1 MGERIWTDAQSE
13 AFSALYGDLLVCAAA
28 GSGKTAVLTERI
40 IRSLCDDSRP
50 SDITSKLVVTFTK
63 SAANELKAKI
73 SSALTERIGGLQGNA
88 RLRRQLLSLDRAQIS
103 TIDSFCLNVVSAHF
117 AELGLPASVR
127 VGGDADIK
135 LMKIDIMEQTI
146 DAAYST
152 GDKAFLDL
160 IDNFSTLRDNR
171 VGELFLKIYDKVMSF
186 PEGVEFIKESAMRLD
201 DAAKNGFSGSEY
213 ESILANKLN
222 DFLAHYVSV
231 YEHLLEKLKDDG
243 TPEKSVILVL
253 DELEKIKRIH
263 NAGDLDEKKNM
274 LENFS
279 FEKAPQNKSKT
290 ETFLYFASVR
300 ENFKKDRQNQ
310 IDSLHRNISSEKIA
324 AEMSARLCMA
334 LYRLVSDFERRYTEE
349 KRRFSMIDFAD
360 AERMTYDLLIKNG
373 QPTERALSISEKFD
387 QIYID
392 EYQDVNDIQDGIFK
406 AISNNNRFM
415 VGDIKQSIYGFRGAV
430 PTIFADYRRSFPKHE
445 RDVLMPQ
452 SKVFLSHNFR
462 SDRHILDFANN
473 VCNRLF
479 ACSEQIP
486 YSPDEDEL
494 RFPETKVDDS
504 AGKRVNIFL
513 VCPEDDLPS
522 DQCEAAFVADKIAD
536 LISGGKS
543 PSDIAIL
550 LRSFK
555 SREKFF
561 RKELKKRGIPFESP
575 ASDDFLKMPE
585 ILLIISILNAI
596 DNPRRDYSLAGAMK
610 SPIFGITL
618 DDLILLRDH
627 NKDCTLYE
635 SLCLAVDEGRF
646 EKGKAFLDFLVD
658 CRDYAKANSTEKIIK
673 YVYDKT
679 ALLSI
684 FSGKKGGKDAVSR
697 LNSFYEFARSFESGS
712 FRGLHNFIRYLDDI
726 DSEVGNPL
734 SDVST
739 VSGQGVK
746 LMSVHKSKGLEFPI
760 VFLSH
765 ANGKLN
771 TSDSKNSFLLD
782 RDLGISFNLSVKNGR
797 GKFIPMTKFAI
808 SQKIMDDNINEEM
821 RVLYVALTRP
831 KNELYITATPSKTDE
846 YMAECFADGE
856 TLDFYTLYKNQSYL
870 EWIFAAIGRDPSSC
884 EISTTK
890 YGREMFDNPH
900 TATFTALADGDF
912 GELDLSDIRKKIEYV
927 YPHKVESELP
937 TKASISKLYPT
948 YLDEADVPDVRYRFD
963 SQPDFMRT
971 SNVAKG
977 TDIGIATHLF
987 MQFCD
992 FEFVCQNGVEAE
1004 LARLVDKGF
1013 IDKTSAELVRL
1024 DLVKAFF
1031 RSSLFEQMRQAS
1043 EIYREYRFLT
1053 DFPASDFSNDPER
1066 AEALKGKTILVQGV
1080 IDCFFI
1086 MPDGRVKLVDYKTD
1100 KLDKRIGVDKAVERL
1115 VNEYK
1120 NQLTYYAKAIKKM
1133 SGRDVSSASVFA
1145 FDIGREIDIEI

>member
-1 MGERIWTDAQSE
+1 MGERIWTEAQTE
-13 AFSALYGDLLVCAAA
+13 AFSALDGDLLVCAAA

-40 IRSLCDDSRP
+40 IRSLCDDTHP

-63 SAANELKAKI
+63 SAAYELKAKI
-73 SSALTERIGGLQGNA
+73 SSALTERIGALQGNA

-127 VGGDADIK
+127 VGGDADVK

-146 DAAYST
+146 DAAYQA
-152 GDKAFLDL
+152 GDNAFLDL

-171 VGELFLKIYDKVMSF
+171 VGELFLKIYDKVTAY
-186 PEGVEFIKESAMRLD
+186 PEGVEFIKKSAMRLEH
-201 DAAKNGFSGSEY
+201 AAKNGFSGSVY
-213 ESILANKLN
+213 ETILKKNLD

-231 YEHLLEKLKDDG
+231 YEHLLEKLKTDG
-243 TPEKSVILVL
+243 TPEKSIILIS
-253 DELEKIKRIH
+253 DELEKIRRIH
-263 NAGDLDEKKNM
+263 QARDFDEKKSM
-274 LENFS
+274 LKDLS

-290 ETFLYFASVR
+290 ETFLYFTGVR
-300 ENFKKDRQNQ
+300 DEFKDDRKKQ
-310 IDSLHRNISSEKIA
+310 IKSLCMNISSEKIA
-324 AEMSARLCMA
+324 AGMSSRLCMA
-334 LYRLVSDFERRYTEE
+334 LYRLISDFERRYTEE

-360 AERMTYDLLIKNG
+360 AERMTYDLLVKNG
-373 QPTERALSISEKFD
+373 NPTERALSISEKFD

-430 PTIFADYRRSFPKHE
+430 PTIFSNYRRNFPKHE
-445 RDVLMPQ
+445 QGVSMPQ

-462 SDRHILDFANN
+462 SDRHILDFANA

-486 YSPDEDEL
+486 YSPDEDAL
-494 RFPETKVDDS
+494 RFPETKTDDS
-504 AGKRVNIFL
+504 DGKNVNICL
-513 VCPEDDLPS
+513 ISPEDGLPS
-522 DQCEAAFVADKIAD
+522 DQCEAAFVADKIAE
-536 LISGGKS
+536 LIDGGRS

-555 SREKFF
+555 SREKVF
-561 RKELKKRGIPFESP
+561 RSELKKRGIPFDSL

-585 ILLIISILNAI
+585 ILLIVSILNAI
-596 DNPRRDYSLAGAMK
+596 DNPRRDYFLAGAMK

-618 DDLILLRDH
+618 DDLIDLREH
-627 NKDCTLYE
+627 NKNCTLYE

-646 EKGKAFLDFLVD
+646 EKGKVFLDFLTD
-658 CRDYAKANSTEKIIK
+658 CRNFAKANSTEKIVK

-684 FSGKKGGKDAVSR
+684 LSGKKGGRDAVSR
-697 LNSFYEFARSFESGS
+697 LNSFYELARSFESGS

-726 DSEVGNPL
+726 ESEGTNPI
-734 SDVST
+734 SDVGVT
-739 VSGQGVK
+739 SGQGVK

-765 ANGKLN
+765 ADGKIN
-771 TSDSKNSFLLD
+771 TRDASEAFLLD
-782 RDLGISFNLSVKNGR
+782 KELGISFDLSVNKGR
-797 GKFIPMTKFAI
+797 GKYTPKTKYAI
-808 SQKIMDDNINEEM
+808 SQKIRDDNFNEEM

-831 KNELYITATPSKTDE
+831 KNELYITATMSKADE
-846 YMAECFADGE
+846 TMAKCFADGDA
-856 TLDFYTLYKNQSYL
+856 LDFYTLYKDQSYL
-870 EWIFAAIGRDPSSC
+870 KWIFAAIGRDSSVC
-884 EISTTK
+884 EISKIK
-890 YGREMFDNPH
+890 YGVKQIEDPH
-900 TATFTALADGDF
+900 IPTFNEATDADG
-912 GELDLSDIRKKIEYV
+912 GEIDLSDIRRKIEYA
-927 YPHKVESELP
+927 YPYKVESELP
-937 TKASISKLYPT
+937 TKVSVSKLYPT
-948 YLDEADVPDVRYRFD
+948 YLDESDVPDVRYRFD
-963 SQPDFMRT
+963 SQPDFVRGST
-971 SNVAKG
+971 VAKG

-992 FEFVCQNGVEAE
+992 FEYVSENGVEAE

-1031 RSSLFEQMRQAS
+1031 RSSLFEQMRKAN

-1053 DFPASDFSNDPER
+1053 DFPATDFSGDSER
-1066 AEALKGKTILVQGV
+1066 SNTLVGKTILVQGV
-1080 IDCFFI
+1080 IDCFFVL
-1086 MPDGRVKLVDYKTD
+1086 PDGSVKLVDYKTD
-1100 KLDKRIGVDKAVERL
+1100 RLDKRMGIDNAVEKL
-1115 VNEYK
+1115 VCEYK
-1120 NQLTYYAKAIKKM
+1120 NQLTYYAKAIKKI
-1133 SGRDVSSASVFA
+1133 SGKDVTSASVYA
-1145 FDIGREIDIEI
+1145 FDIGREIDINL